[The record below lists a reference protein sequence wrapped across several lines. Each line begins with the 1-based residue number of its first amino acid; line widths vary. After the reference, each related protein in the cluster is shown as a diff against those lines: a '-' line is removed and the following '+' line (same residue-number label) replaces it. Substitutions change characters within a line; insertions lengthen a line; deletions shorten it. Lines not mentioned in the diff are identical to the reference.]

1 MNTRLDDFN
10 ELTGTHLESEDYD
23 SIAGHMINE
32 FGYIPKVGDHLTVDG
47 IYLSVRKM
55 DRNRIDSIYV
65 RLPEQKADRS
75 AAPDDP
81 E

>member
-1 MNTRLDDFN
+1 
-10 ELTGTHLESEDYD
+10 
-23 SIAGHMINE
+23 MINE